1 MLALLQQLGVPVQR
15 KVVEDGVVFGV
26 SHVVRQAR
34 TRQGNGHVMHQLVVL
49 VDHAI
54 VHVGRMFGVV
64 EKQQLAIAFV
74 HFAMGR
80 NAVQR

>member
-1 MLALLQQLGVPVQR
+1 
-15 KVVEDGVVFGV
+15 
-26 SHVVRQAR
+26 
-34 TRQGNGHVMHQLVVL
+34 MHQLVVL